1 MGNLYI
7 SAYGRSNVG
16 KKRGNNEDNFYLSGV
31 TVDSAIDITSVAPE
45 ASELGFA
52 VFDGM
57 GGEAAGER
65 ASQFTA
71 DTYGNRLAEMM
82 EGSFSPEVIQNTIED
97 ANKKVCDEIRVIGKR
112 MGCTFVSVG
121 FKNDTLYI
129 SNVGDSRAYILRNNT
144 LHCVSKDHTAAQ
156 TMVDAGLV
164 SYEDSQKIK
173 EKHQLTQH
181 IGIFPEEMVIE
192 PNYNTLKAD
201 SGDIVMICS
210 DGLTDML
217 SDADIA
223 AILSSGGTEE
233 ELANALVEQALAN
246 GGKDNVTV
254 IVGKVSGATAAL
266 PVAVPF
272 GKKPDKRLL
281 AIIGSAVALIII
293 AIVIVLSVTGKKDDD
308 KRDKDNSKKTS
319 STETAPQGSF
329 GDSMNSFGDAD
340 DKPQNNDNS
349 DKAEIGREP
358 TINTEP
364 EEEIEKEDESED
376 DKPDSG
382 DEVIWDEPVAEDS
395 AEQENDGE
403 INSPQRPMSPEEAT
417 QEDSFEIIPD
427 NKLD

>member
-16 KKRGNNEDNFYLSGV
+16 KKRGNNEDNFYLSGI
-31 TVDSAIDITSVAPE
+31 TVDSATDITSSAPE
-45 ASELGFA
+45 VSELGFA

-71 DTYGNRLAEMM
+71 DTYAQKLQEMID
-82 EGSFSPEVIQNTIED
+82 GDFSPEVVQNTIEE
-97 ANKKVCDEIRVIGKR
+97 ANKRVCDEIRVIGKR

-121 FKNDTLYI
+121 FKNDNLYI
-129 SNVGDSRAYILRNNT
+129 SNVGDSRAYILRNGI

-192 PNYNTLKAD
+192 PNYNTLKAN

-223 AILSSGGTEE
+223 AILSDGGTEQ
-233 ELANALVEQALAN
+233 ELTNALVERALEN

-254 IVGKVSGATAAL
+254 IVGKVSGEDVAL
-266 PVAVPF
+266 PMAVPF
-272 GKKPDKRLL
+272 MKKPDKKLYAIVGGAIALVIL
-281 AIIGSAVALIII
+281 AV
-293 AIVIVLSVTGKKDDD
+293 VIVLFATGKKDDKKDD
-308 KRDKDNSKKTS
+308 KKDSTKKTVVSDTASQNTTDDNDVSLDDIINKDDKEPNPDKETDSDKNVTDTSENDENDENKTTEADTDAVEDVWNGSDTADKD
-319 STETAPQGSF
+319 
-329 GDSMNSFGDAD
+329 D
-340 DKPQNNDNS
+340 
-349 DKAEIGREP
+349 
-358 TINTEP
+358 
-364 EEEIEKEDESED
+364 KEDLSSSQRPLVTVESED
-376 DKPDSG
+376 DKGTS
-382 DEVIWDEPVAEDS
+382 
-395 AEQENDGE
+395 
-403 INSPQRPMSPEEAT
+403 NSIFDKKS
-417 QEDSFEIIPD
+417 
-427 NKLD
+427 K

>member
-16 KKRGNNEDNFYLSGV
+16 KKRGNNEDNFYLSGI
-31 TVDSAIDITSVAPE
+31 TVDSATDITSSAPE
-45 ASELGFA
+45 VSELGFA

-65 ASQFTA
+65 ASQYTA
-71 DTYGNRLAEMM
+71 DTYAQKLQEMID
-82 EGSFSPEVIQNTIED
+82 GDFSPEVVQNTIEE
-97 ANKKVCDEIRVIGKR
+97 ANKRVCDEIRVIGKR

-121 FKNDTLYI
+121 FKNDNLYI
-129 SNVGDSRAYILRNNT
+129 SNVGDSRAYILRNGT

-192 PNYNTLKAD
+192 PNYNSLKAN

-223 AILSSGGTEE
+223 AILSNGGTEQ
-233 ELANALVEQALAN
+233 ELTNALVERALEN

-254 IVGKVSGATAAL
+254 IVGKVSGEDVAL
-266 PVAVPF
+266 PMAVPF
-272 GKKPDKRLL
+272 MKKPDKKLY
-281 AIIGSAVALIII
+281 AIIGGAIALVILAV
-293 AIVIVLSVTGKKDDD
+293 VIVLFATGKKDEKKDD
-308 KRDKDNSKKTS
+308 KKDSAKKTVVS
-319 STETAPQGSF
+319 ET
-329 GDSMNSFGDAD
+329 DSQNTTD
-340 DKPQNNDNS
+340 DIDL
-349 DKAEIGREP
+349 DDI
-358 TINTEP
+358 IN
-364 EEEIEKEDESED
+364 ED
-376 DKPDSG
+376 DKETNPDKET
-382 DEVIWDEPVAEDS
+382 DDKETDS
-395 AEQENDGE
+395 DKNVTDTSANDENDENKTTEADTEAVEDAWNGPDTADKDDKE
-403 INSPQRPMSPEEAT
+403 DLGSSQRPLVTVEN
-417 QEDSFEIIPD
+417 EDDKSVFDKIR
-427 NKLD
+427 N